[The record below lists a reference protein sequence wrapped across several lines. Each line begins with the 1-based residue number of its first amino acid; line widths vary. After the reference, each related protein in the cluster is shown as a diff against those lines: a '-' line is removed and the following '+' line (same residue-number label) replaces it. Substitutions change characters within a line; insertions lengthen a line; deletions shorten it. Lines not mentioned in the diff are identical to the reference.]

1 VSDKDFTVRDL
12 LIRDDGFG
20 DIGGIARLTNTAS
33 RPVTAT
39 FTFNVLAWREGS
51 PLKRE

>member
-20 DIGGIARLTNTAS
+20 DIGGIAPDEHCIAS
-33 RPVTAT
+33 VTAI